1 MANSTIK
8 RIRGGV
14 TATIDNVTTTAA
26 GNILTDITV
35 PILCAWSYN
44 NPDYIILPWKSKTT
58 GKWYFHVL
66 STSGVVAA
74 NVSIDKIAYVYLE

>member
-8 RIRGGV
+8 RISGGV
-14 TATIDNVTTTAA
+14 IAMINNVTTTAT

-44 NPDYIILPWKSKTT
+44 NPDYIIFPWKSKAT

-66 STSGVVAA
+66 TTSGVVAA
-74 NVSIDKIAYVYLE
+74 NVSIDTIAYVYLE